1 MKKTTFFAI
10 LFMAILGAIYY
21 QLTQTKEEGLAVEPT
36 DEGNQPAND
45 EQSPDVATG
54 IVEETVSP
62 EQQ

>member
-10 LFMAILGAIYY
+10 LLAMILGLIMYL
-21 QLTQTKEEGLAVEPT
+21 QTQTKEEGLAVEPT

-54 IVEETVSP
+54 IVEETISP